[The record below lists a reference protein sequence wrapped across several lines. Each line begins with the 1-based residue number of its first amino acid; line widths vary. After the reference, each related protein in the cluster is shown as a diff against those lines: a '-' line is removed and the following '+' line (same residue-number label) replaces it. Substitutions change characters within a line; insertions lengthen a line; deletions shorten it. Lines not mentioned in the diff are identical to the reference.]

1 VAVSV
6 VIDIFRS
13 PDLSGAAKAGWVLV
27 VMVLPLLGAL
37 IYIIARGD
45 KMKQH
50 EIVAQVDYGA
60 TMVEKDFQ
68 RARKSAERAAGQ
80 QRNQATQSPSA
91 RA

>member
-1 VAVSV
+1 VAISV

-27 VMVLPLLGAL
+27 VMVIPLLGVL

-50 EIVAQVDYGA
+50 EIVAQVEDGA
-60 TMVEKDFQ
+60 TMAEKDFQ
-68 RARKSAERAAGQ
+68 RARKNAEKTAGQ
-80 QRNQATQSPSA
+80 QRDQATRSSSA